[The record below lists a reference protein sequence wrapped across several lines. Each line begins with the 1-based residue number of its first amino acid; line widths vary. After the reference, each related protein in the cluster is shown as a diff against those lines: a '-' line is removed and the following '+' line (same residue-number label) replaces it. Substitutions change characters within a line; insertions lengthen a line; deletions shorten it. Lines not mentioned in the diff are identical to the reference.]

1 MKYNPWGLA
10 VALVVAVAAISSI
23 PKVEKVKP
31 YRFNWGL
38 ILVMTAFIIL
48 LILDGVAR
56 ADDKNTHYCI
66 QTENGNKTV
75 TQCQNGTVTIVD
87 NFSDKVVVCSTNSNE
102 KPRCQTLAFKDK
114 K

>member
-1 MKYNPWGLA
+1 M
-10 VALVVAVAAISSI
+10 
-23 PKVEKVKP
+23 KP

-38 ILVMTAFIIL
+38 ILIMAAVIIL
-48 LILDGVAR
+48 LIWDSKVR
-56 ADDKNTHYCI
+56 AEQVNTHYCI

-87 NFSDKVVVCSTNSNE
+87 NANDKVVVCSTNPSEN
-102 KPRCQTLAFKDK
+102 PRCQTVAFKDK